1 MRDEAGR
8 ITMWVGSNTDVH
20 DIKLVEACC
29 RSKRQSCRI
38 CTAEANE
45 FVKEL
50 IAQGKYQNEEEA
62 VVIDEIEAAH
72 QSK

>member
-1 MRDEAGR
+1 MDP
-8 ITMWVGSNTDVH
+8 MPQ
-20 DIKLVEACC
+20 K
-29 RSKRQSCRI
+29 I

-45 FVKEL
+45 FVKGL
-50 IAQGKYQNEEEA
+50 IAQGKYQNEEKA